1 MNEAPP
7 PPPPVERPHG
17 GWRRGVMA
25 LLAAPRFVACAFT
38 QQWHAAP
45 VALVAATLS
54 TGCAAGF
61 ASVAA
66 VWLEGSLGT
75 PFGIAANSIASA
87 VIAYASYLAIY
98 YAGMLHVERR
108 AARQRDHHEEQA
120 WAMQWRRTA
129 WADFLLHL
137 PSDLYLLAGI
147 ATAQGTLVGTGIA
160 GPFWA
165 AVCSNL
171 ATDVYTTLREPLY
184 WRAAQHLARRGP
196 KPAETPDRRRD

>member
-1 MNEAPP
+1 MNEATPP
-7 PPPPVERPHG
+7 QPTEGRPRTS
-17 GWRRGVMA
+17 WRRGVMA
-25 LLAAPRFVACAFT
+25 LLAAPRFVARAFT

-45 VALVAATLS
+45 VALVASTLS

-66 VWLEGSLGT
+66 LWLERSLGT
-75 PFGIAANSIASA
+75 PFGIAANSIAST

-98 YAGMLHVERR
+98 YAGMRHVERR

-120 WAMQWRRTA
+120 WALQWRRTA

-165 AVCSNL
+165 SVCSNL

-184 WRAAQHLARRGP
+184 WRAAQHLARRGA
-196 KPAETPDRRRD
+196 KPVQAPVQGRD

>member
-1 MNEAPP
+1 MNEATPP
-7 PPPPVERPHG
+7 A
-17 GWRRGVMA
+17 WRRGVVA
-25 LLAAPRFVACAFT
+25 LLAVPRFVARAFT

-54 TGCAAGF
+54 TACAAGF

-66 VWLEGSLGT
+66 VWLEGRLGT
-75 PFGIAANSIASA
+75 PLGIAANSIASA
-87 VIAYASYLAIY
+87 AIAYVSYLAIY

-108 AARQRDHHEEQA
+108 AARRSDRHEEHA

-184 WRAAQHLARRGP
+184 WRAAQHLAGRGA

>member
-1 MNEAPP
+1 MNEATPP
-7 PPPPVERPHG
+7 PPPGDRPHRV
-17 GWRRGVMA
+17 WRSGVMA
-25 LLAAPRFVACAFT
+25 LLAATRFVANAFT

-54 TGCAAGF
+54 TASAACF
-61 ASVAA
+61 ASVSYH
-66 VWLEGSLGT
+66 WLEGRLGT
-75 PFGIAANSIASA
+75 PFGIAVNSVASA
-87 VIAYASYLAIY
+87 AIAYASYLAIY

-108 AARQRDHHEEQA
+108 AARRRARHDASA
-120 WAMQWRRTA
+120 WAGQWRRTA

-147 ATAQGTLVGTGIA
+147 ATAQGTLVGTDLA

-184 WRAAQHLARRGP
+184 WRAAQHLAQRGA
-196 KPAETPDRRRD
+196 KPGETSDQPRS